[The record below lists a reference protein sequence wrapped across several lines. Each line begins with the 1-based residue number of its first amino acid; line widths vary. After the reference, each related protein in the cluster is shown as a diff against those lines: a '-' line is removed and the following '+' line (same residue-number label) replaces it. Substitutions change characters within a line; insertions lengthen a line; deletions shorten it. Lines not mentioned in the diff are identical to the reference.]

1 MGFNTGII
9 GLPNAGKSTIFNALT
24 GAAAQTAGYPFT
36 TIDPNSGIVTVPDE
50 RLNQIAEI
58 TKPKKITPTSM
69 EFVDVA
75 GLVKGASK
83 GEGLG
88 NQFLGHIRNL
98 NAVIHVVRCFVD
110 ENVAHPEGDID
121 PGRDIGIIET
131 ELILADLAVVER
143 RIEKV
148 KKTAQSGDK
157 EAKESLVVYESVKD
171 ILDSGRPTIDF
182 LSKCEGGTD
191 FTAAFTEMN
200 LITAKPMLFVANID
214 ENSLPDGNDHSRRV
228 QEIAADGETTAVVIS
243 GKFEEEIL
251 SLDPDERDEY
261 LKESGLA
268 ETGLSRIIKEGY
280 RLLDL
285 ITFYTAVGPELRAW
299 SIPRGTKASV
309 AAGKIHT
316 DMERGFI
323 RAEVITFTDLEAIGS
338 EEGVKEEGK
347 IRTEGRDYIVED
359 GDIIRIKFNV

>member
-1 MGFNTGII
+1 MGFTTGII

-50 RLNQIAEI
+50 RLDRIAEI
-58 TKPKKITPTSM
+58 TRHKKITPTSM

-75 GLVKGASK
+75 GLVKGANK

-98 NAVIHVVRCFVD
+98 NAVIHVVRCFAD

-121 PGRDIGIIET
+121 PGRDIGIIDT

-143 RIEKV
+143 RIDKV
-148 KKTAQSGDK
+148 KKVAQSGDK
-157 EAKESLVVYESVKD
+157 EAKESFAVYEAVKD
-171 ILDSGRPTIDF
+171 ILDSGRPAIEF
-182 LSKCEGGTD
+182 LSKGEGD
-191 FTAAFTEMN
+191 NPSFTEMN
-200 LITAKPMLFVANID
+200 LITAKPVLFVANID
-214 ENSLPDGNDHSRRV
+214 EGSLPAGDDHSRKV
-228 QEIAADGETTAVVIS
+228 QEIAAEGRTAAVVIS
-243 GKFEEEIL
+243 GKFEEELL

-261 LKESGLA
+261 LKESGLT
-268 ETGLSRIIKEGY
+268 ETGLSRIIEEGY
-280 RLLDL
+280 NLLDL

-299 SIPRGTKASV
+299 SIPRGTTASV

-323 RAEVITFTDLEAIGS
+323 RAEVTSFADLKAIGS
-338 EEGVKEEGK
+338 EEGVREEGK
-347 IRTEGRDYIVED
+347 IRTEGKEYIVED
-359 GDIIRIKFNV
+359 GDIISIKFNV